1 MLAQEEAAD
10 LLDECERIITR
21 YRSETPLGNQPHMI
35 ADKADRLLA
44 KLREQEKADETEEAA
59 DLLDE
64 CERALINVTVHLIAA
79 VSLLEGGGKKA
90 APSDKMFKQMV
101 LDYKK
106 SIEAGRS
113 TLAKLRAND
122 S

>member
-1 MLAQEEAAD
+1 MSDDPLIKRLRLGPSMLAQEEAAD

-44 KLREQEKADETEEAA
+44 KLR
-59 DLLDE
+59 
-64 CERALINVTVHLIAA
+64 
-79 VSLLEGGGKKA
+79 
-90 APSDKMFKQMV
+90 
-101 LDYKK
+101 
-106 SIEAGRS
+106 
-113 TLAKLRAND
+113 AND